1 MLRRFPVRSAARQ
14 LRNLQRTDRG
24 PRVVLSLLWL
34 LASISIARAEFPLV
48 AGDVVE
54 LYVARIPELNRRT
67 TVKPDGSISFPLLG
81 KLNIA
86 GLSPAQMEAKVQ
98 AALNTKVFFRRS
110 PDGRNAEIVITPEEV
125 TATVVEY
132 CPIYINGDV
141 VKPGEYPYRP
151 LMTVLQAISLAG
163 GFNAFRG
170 RLDPFVEMSDMRS
183 DIESTRVALAREQ
196 ARIWRIGVELGEKP
210 ESDTLRADAQ
220 VNSAII
226 DHVVQVEKKQLA
238 ASRADQHREKSY
250 FEQSIKLNEEQIR
263 ILTEQEKEEKDG
275 LAADQEELRK
285 MQELYAKGNVN
296 NLRLTDARRAV
307 MLSASRQL
315 QTSAQLLQVRRQ
327 RDELAKQLKAVDET
341 HKLELIK
348 ELQEASVRV
357 AALRAKLK
365 AASDRFEYARGRTV
379 PGEGSYLAELS
390 IVRKGPKGSERL
402 PANDS
407 IELQPGDVVDVVLR
421 SDAQALPGSI
431 AAVGVEPTVP
441 VK

>member
-14 LRNLQRTDRG
+14 LRNLQGTSL
-24 PRVVLSLLWL
+24 VLSLVWL
-34 LASISIARAEFPLV
+34 LASISIAWAEFPLA

-54 LYVARIPELNRRT
+54 LYVARVPELNRRT
-67 TVKPDGSISFPLLG
+67 TVKSDGSISFPLLG

-98 AALNTKVFFRRS
+98 AALNAKVFYRRS

-132 CPIYINGDV
+132 RPIYITGDV

-151 LMTVLQAISLAG
+151 LMTALQAISLAG
-163 GFNAFRG
+163 GFNTFRG
-170 RLDPFVEMSDMRS
+170 RLDPLVEMTDMRS

-196 ARIWRIGVELGEKP
+196 ARIWRIGIELGEKP
-210 ESDTLRADAQ
+210 EGDTLQADAQ

-226 DHVVQVEKKQLA
+226 DHVVKVEKEQLA

-263 ILTEQEKEEKDG
+263 ILTEQEKEEGEG
-275 LAADQEELRK
+275 LAADQAELRK
-285 MQELYAKGNVN
+285 MQDLYAKGGVN

-307 MLSASRQL
+307 MLSASRKL

-327 RDELAKQLKAVDET
+327 RDELAKQLTAVDET
-341 HKLELIK
+341 HKLALIK
-348 ELQEASVRV
+348 ELQEATVRL
-357 AALRAKLK
+357 AGLRAKLK

-379 PGEGSYLAELS
+379 SGEASYLPELS

-421 SDAQALPGSI
+421 SDGQALSGSI
-431 AAVGVEPTVP
+431 ASVGVEPTVP

>member
-1 MLRRFPVRSAARQ
+1 
-14 LRNLQRTDRG
+14 
-24 PRVVLSLLWL
+24 
-34 LASISIARAEFPLV
+34 
-48 AGDVVE
+48 
-54 LYVARIPELNRRT
+54 
-67 TVKPDGSISFPLLG
+67 
-81 KLNIA
+81 
-86 GLSPAQMEAKVQ
+86 
-98 AALNTKVFFRRS
+98 
-110 PDGRNAEIVITPEEV
+110 
-125 TATVVEY
+125 
-132 CPIYINGDV
+132 
-141 VKPGEYPYRP
+141 
-151 LMTVLQAISLAG
+151 
-163 GFNAFRG
+163 
-170 RLDPFVEMSDMRS
+170 
-183 DIESTRVALAREQ
+183 
-196 ARIWRIGVELGEKP
+196 
-210 ESDTLRADAQ
+210 
-220 VNSAII
+220 
-226 DHVVQVEKKQLA
+226 
-238 ASRADQHREKSY
+238 
-250 FEQSIKLNEEQIR
+250 
-263 ILTEQEKEEKDG
+263 
-275 LAADQEELRK
+275 